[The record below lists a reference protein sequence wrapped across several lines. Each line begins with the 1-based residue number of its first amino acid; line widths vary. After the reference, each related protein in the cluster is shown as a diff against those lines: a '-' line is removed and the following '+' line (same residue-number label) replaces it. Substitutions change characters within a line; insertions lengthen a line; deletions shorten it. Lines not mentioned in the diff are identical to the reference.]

1 MSYIL
6 VPACFFEFCHHVS
19 PSNSDQ
25 PCGCC
30 PLASA
35 SLVAVVTAPRHQDLH
50 FLFSRKVLT
59 CLEPSVS
66 SSVYGN
72 NTVFP
77 FIPSYKAHTL
87 STFILVSRQQQ
98 TQTPVWGLISGI
110 SQGLTH
116 CQALPLTCGPPGS
129 CIGCQPRPVVVER
142 GHGRCGGSVAGEKEE
157 RKAPKVTYKG
167 SQLAG
172 RLETHPHKGYKYR
185 TEHV

>member
-35 SLVAVVTAPRHQDLH
+35 SSVAGMTAPRHQDLH

-66 SSVYGN
+66 SSDYGT

-87 STFILVSRQQQ
+87 STFILVCRRQQ
-98 TQTPVWGLISGI
+98 TQTPVWGLVGGI

-116 CQALPLTCGPPGS
+116 CQALPLTRELYWVSTQACSRRERPWKMWWQCG
-129 CIGCQPRPVVVER
+129 RRE
-142 GHGRCGGSVAGEKEE
+142 GGK
-157 RKAPKVTYKG
+157 KG
-167 SQLAG
+167 TKSNI
-172 RLETHPHKGYKYR
+172 
-185 TEHV
+185 